1 MAIFSLFARGR
12 ALSSGSQPP
21 ASPVSSTASSVVT
34 ARDDDRGDAG
44 YVSADD
50 GIAAPPA
57 TSDWLSVL
65 DGAQPAAAANT
76 ARDDAD
82 HAPDDEAQA
91 ALDHDDAVRDADD
104 AGAAPP
110 AAAMPMLPDDWTS
123 EPYGS
128 RSAVAADESDTSTA
142 AASQLATLSV
152 FAHKVTSF
160 ACIACNFS
168 ATQLAELHHHR
179 RRQHRDH
186 IFTDVFHKRMRLCH
200 VVRSSCSGN

>member
-21 ASPVSSTASSVVT
+21 ASPVSSTASSAVT
-34 ARDDDRGDAG
+34 ARDDDDVFSVDSDFLSDDDRVDAG

-65 DGAQPAAAANT
+65 DGAQPAADAHT
-76 ARDDAD
+76 ARDDAG

-91 ALDHDDAVRDADD
+91 VLDHDDAVRDADD

-110 AAAMPMLPDDWTS
+110 AADDAGAAPPAAAMPMLPGDWSS

-128 RSAVAADESDTSTA
+128 RSAVAADESDTSAA
-142 AASQLATLSV
+142 AAS
-152 FAHKVTSF
+152 
-160 ACIACNFS
+160 
-168 ATQLAELHHHR
+168 
-179 RRQHRDH
+179 
-186 IFTDVFHKRMRLCH
+186 
-200 VVRSSCSGN
+200 

>member
-21 ASPVSSTASSVVT
+21 ASLVSSTASSAVT
-34 ARDDDRGDAG
+34 ARDDDDVFSVDSDFLSDDDRGDAG
-44 YVSADD
+44 YMSADD

-65 DGAQPAAAANT
+65 DGAQPAAAAPT

-91 ALDHDDAVRDADD
+91 VLDHDDAVRDADD

-110 AAAMPMLPDDWTS
+110 AATMPMLPDDWTS
-123 EPYGS
+123 EPHGS
-128 RSAVAADESDTSTA
+128 RSAVAADESDTSAA
-142 AASQLATLSV
+142 AAS
-152 FAHKVTSF
+152 
-160 ACIACNFS
+160 
-168 ATQLAELHHHR
+168 
-179 RRQHRDH
+179 
-186 IFTDVFHKRMRLCH
+186 
-200 VVRSSCSGN
+200 